1 MRADFAYIR
10 PVSQQ
15 GIVVFTLGG
24 TIAMTGHS
32 GGVVARLGGADL
44 LAGLAGRGEPDG
56 IEVRDMRAVPSAD
69 LSFGDILDVTSAARA
84 AVDDGARGVVVVQGT
99 DTLEETAFL
108 AGLVWDRAEPLVLTG
123 AMRNP
128 TLAGPDGPAN
138 LLAAIQVAA
147 AAPARGRGAL
157 VVLSDEIH
165 AARHVR
171 KSHSTSTSAFTS
183 PDLGPVGRVTEGVPR
198 FTATVAAL
206 PPVTGFSRDRLAATR
221 VALYT
226 VTLDEDGVL
235 LPGLAAT
242 HHGLVVAGF
251 GVGHVPGALAPV
263 LGELAAAMPVVLA
276 TRTGAGPVLAATYG
290 APGSER
296 DLRAR
301 GLTGA
306 GLLHPY
312 KARVL
317 LRLLVAAGASREQ
330 IAAAFA
336 EFG

>member
-1 MRADFAYIR
+1 
-10 PVSQQ
+10 VSQQ

-24 TIAMTGHS
+24 TIAMTGHA

-44 LAGLAGRGEPDG
+44 LAGLSGRAERDG
-56 IEVRDMRAVPSAD
+56 VQVRDLLAVPSAD
-69 LSFGDILDVTSAARA
+69 LSFGDILDVADAARA
-84 AVDDGARGVVVVQGT
+84 AVDDGAAGVVVVQGT

-108 AGLVWDRAEPLVLTG
+108 AGLVWDRPEPLVLTG

-138 LLAAIQVAA
+138 LLAAIGVAA

-157 VVLSDEIH
+157 VVLHDEIH

-171 KSHSTSTSAFTS
+171 KSHSTSTGAFTS
-183 PDLGPVGRVTEGVPR
+183 PDLGPVGRVTEGAAR
-198 FTATVAAL
+198 FTALVPA
-206 PPVTGFSRDRLAATR
+206 PPPLTGPRRDRLAATR

-226 VTLDEDGVL
+226 VTLDDDGVL

-242 HHGLVVAGF
+242 HQGLVVAAF

-276 TRTGAGPVLAATYG
+276 TRTGAGPVLASTYG

-301 GLTGA
+301 GLIGA
-306 GLLHPY
+306 GLLHPV

-317 LRLLVAAGASREQ
+317 LRLLVAAGAGHDQ
-330 IAAAFA
+330 VAAAFA